1 MIFWTKVLRK
11 FGLSGEVLIKSGV
24 YPNSGLNFIMS
35 IKKKKNLLQHI
46 LKKRILSQESSL
58 ARAAKAKLS
67 SEKWGTHIEIVFNVT
82 AGKSFVFVSRFT
94 QKNLSY
100 FDVVIFWIGGEKCIV
115 KNEKFIVFP
124 ESGYFYSSILF
135 TPDKHKNKLRRESYS
150 FMFTRLKKQNICFFV
165 RNTFVSNAK
174 LRFD

>member
-1 MIFWTKVLRK
+1 
-11 FGLSGEVLIKSGV
+11 
-24 YPNSGLNFIMS
+24 MS

-82 AGKSFVFVSRFT
+82 AGNSFVFVSRFT
-94 QKNLSY
+94 QKNLY
-100 FDVVIFWIGGEKCIV
+100 FDVVIFWIGGENCIV

-135 TPDKHKNKLRRESYS
+135 TPDKHKNKLGGKVIPSC
-150 FMFTRLKKQNICFFV
+150 LQ
-165 RNTFVSNAK
+165 
-174 LRFD
+174 D